1 MNATL
6 RSLAAT
12 LALGFLVCASAS
24 ATGPAAPGAPD
35 AEALADSGGDLGP
48 LAEKVRAATAGF
60 RRAAAAQAAGYGLFH
75 GCVSGPGGAM
85 GVHFV
90 NGDLVGDGEIDATR
104 PEALMYEWRDGRF
117 RLVGVEYVVI
127 AEAWNAAHAAPP
139 VLDGQLFTYTGA
151 PNRYGIPAFYALH
164 VWAWRD
170 TPDGVF
176 QDFNP
181 AVSCAEYGGTGGAAH
196 GSH

>member
-1 MNATL
+1 MKTRIPAAILLSAVTL
-6 RSLAAT
+6 LGSAGAAQASAAAESPDALSLAVE
-12 LALGFLVCASAS
+12 GE
-24 ATGPAAPGAPD
+24 PQ
-35 AEALADSGGDLGP
+35 GP
-48 LAEKVRAATAGF
+48 LAEKVREATRRF
-60 RRAAAAQAAGYGLFH
+60 RNVANAEAAGYGLFH
-75 GCVSGPGGAM
+75 GCVTGPGGAM

-90 NGDLVGDGEIDATR
+90 NGDLVGDGAIDAER
-104 PEALMYEWRDGRF
+104 PEALMYEWRNGRF

-127 AEAWNAAHAAPP
+127 ADAWNAAHPAPP
-139 VLDGQLFTYTGA
+139 VLDGQLFTFTGA

-170 TPDGVF
+170 NPEGVF

-181 AVSCAEYGGTGGAAH
+181 AVSCAEFDGGGHAAH